1 MTALRAG
8 LIGAGERARIHLEA
22 LDELRADGRL
32 ELVAV
37 ADPVTHA
44 ARSIAEPRGAT
55 TYDDPEALLA
65 GERLD
70 VAYLVVPYNLHPE
83 LVAAVLRCGVHLFV
97 EKPLAVTAEA
107 TGELLRLAEEAAAG
121 GTLTCVA
128 YDRRWS
134 RSFDGCVEQL
144 AGIPPAMFAS
154 HWYWGMPVTAWARRF
169 ELNGGQV
176 FAQLSHHVDL
186 ARALFGPVET
196 VSASAGRVARV
207 TPADDAAGFDNDDVH
222 AMTLTFASGAV
233 GSIHGTYALF
243 PGAPEAQA
251 LRVIA
256 RELLIEIGPDH
267 LRVTRPAIDTTP
279 PPTPEIVETG
289 DDRMPRMHGA
299 FVKAIEEERPE
310 LLRTPASDAA
320 MTSFVCAAANES
332 ARRGQPIVMSEFVAA
347 HTGGSQGPAP

>member
-22 LDELRADGRL
+22 FDELIADGRL

-37 ADPVTHA
+37 ADPIADA
-44 ARSIAEPRGAT
+44 ARSIAEPRAAT
-55 TYDDPEALLA
+55 TYDDPEALLT

-70 VAYLVVPYNLHPE
+70 IAYLVVPYNLHPH
-83 LVAAVLRCGVHLFV
+83 LVATVLRRGIHLFV
-97 EKPLAVTAEA
+97 EKPLAVTARD
-107 TGELLRLAEEAAAG
+107 TGALLRLADDAAAD

-134 RSFDGCVEQL
+134 RSYDGCAELL
-144 AGIPPAMFAS
+144 ADTPPAMFAS

-207 TPADDAAGFDNDDVH
+207 TPADLAAGFDNDDVH
-222 AMTLTFASGAV
+222 AMTLTFTSGAV

-243 PGAPEAQA
+243 PGAPDAQA
-251 LRVIA
+251 VRVIA
-256 RELLIEIGPDH
+256 RELLIEIGADH
-267 LRVTRPAIDTTP
+267 LRVTRPALDKP
-279 PPTPEIVETG
+279 PPTPEIIETG

-299 FVKAIEEERPE
+299 FVDAIVEGRPE
-310 LLRTPASDAA
+310 LIRTPASDAA

-332 ARRGQPIVMSEFVAA
+332 ARTGQPIVMAEFVAA
-347 HTGGSQGPAP
+347 HTEGRRVPAP